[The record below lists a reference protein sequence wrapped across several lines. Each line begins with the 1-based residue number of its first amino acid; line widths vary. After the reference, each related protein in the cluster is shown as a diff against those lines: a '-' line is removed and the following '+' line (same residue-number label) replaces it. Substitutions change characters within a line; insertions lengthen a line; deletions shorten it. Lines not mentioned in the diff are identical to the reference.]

1 MKLEFEYE
9 VEDEVQLSEDE
20 VDDIKEEVWEVI
32 GNRIDS
38 IMKGRE

>member
-20 VDDIKEEVWEVI
+20 VDDIKEEVREVI

-38 IMKGRE
+38 IMKGR